1 MTKKQPLLTFDEEK
15 ELHRRMVEHGDE
27 EAFEQLVLSNLGLAV
42 YIVKRLPHWNLS
54 GSMTREDLIQEAN
67 IALMGAIRTWKP
79 THRLA
84 TYARGVIYSKVF
96 RAIENQE
103 HLIAIPVNVQEGI
116 RRLYKA
122 KTKLTQG
129 LGREPTQKELV
140 EASGLSETQVRDLL
154 LVSHRQ
160 PISLDALNND
170 RLAEEVDHHD

>member
-1 MTKKQPLLTFDEEK
+1 
-15 ELHRRMVEHGDE
+15 
-27 EAFEQLVLSNLGLAV
+27 
-42 YIVKRLPHWNLS
+42 
-54 GSMTREDLIQEAN
+54 
-67 IALMGAIRTWKP
+67 
-79 THRLA
+79 
-84 TYARGVIYSKVF
+84 VIYSKVF

-140 EASGLSETQVRDLL
+140 EASGLSDTQVRDLL